1 MNPPPPRRR
10 RGRPARAAVGGAAEA
25 GDERLDAEWLHLA
38 LQGADL
44 GLWDLDVPAQRATVN
59 ARWSEMLGLAPG
71 ADASPQAWRSLVHP
85 DDWPRVAAAQQAHL
99 RGETERFEAIYRL
112 RHADG
117 HWVWVLDRGRVL
129 ERDAAGAPLRMVGTH
144 LDITERM
151 QAQQALAHNERSLA
165 ITLDSIGDAVIA
177 TDADGRITRMN
188 AAAHKLTGWH
198 LDEALG
204 APLSTVF
211 RIVGAGTRE
220 PVPDPVRVVL
230 ERGEVVELAND
241 TVLLARD
248 GRELQIADT
257 AAPIRTGDGEIV
269 GVVLVFSDVSERY
282 RAQQA
287 LRERERLLSAVAD
300 ALPGPVSRA
309 DAQGRYLF
317 ANAAYEAWFGLP
329 AHEVVGRTQAEV
341 LGAYYAAVE
350 PHVRRALAGDVVR
363 YEGAVRTRDGHER
376 HALVTLVPEREDEGR
391 VVGHVTVVTDITDR
405 KRAEDALRRSERR
418 LRTLFDTLDV
428 GVVVHAADTTV
439 LDANPAAS
447 CILGLSLEQM
457 RGKSGVDAQWTFLEA
472 DGTPMAP
479 ARHPVNQVV
488 ASGQPLRQFVGG
500 VRRPDRQTPT
510 WVQVDA
516 APVTDARGRLEQVV
530 VTFSDISERK
540 RSEERLQVAQGELQ
554 AMLEAV
560 PDLLFEVD
568 LDGRIHRFH
577 SRRDELL
584 YLPPE
589 HFLGRSVAEVLP
601 PPAAAVIMAALRQ
614 ALVHGHSIGLQYELD
629 LPQAGLHA
637 FELSVARKPMTD
649 GDVPRFVVLV
659 RDITERRQAERD
671 RAALERQLREAQ
683 KMEAIGTLAGGIAHD
698 FNNILAAI
706 LGNAALAR
714 EDIGADHPVQQ
725 SLGQIHRA
733 ALRARELVQQIL
745 AFSRRQPQQMR
756 RQALRPVV
764 EETLALLRA
773 TLPAGVRLE
782 PRLADE
788 TIEIDADATQLQQ
801 VLINLG
807 TNAWH
812 ALPPGGGWIEVGLDA
827 AVADAAIA
835 GGSEWPSGRC
845 AHLWVRD
852 NGCGMDAA
860 TRERIFEPFFTTKPL
875 GQGTGL
881 GLAVVHGIVQAH
893 RGAVV
898 VDSAPGQGS
907 AFHLYFPLAERDTAF
922 AASSAP
928 DAVPARGR
936 GEHVV
941 YVDDD
946 AVMVALVE
954 RLLQRAG
961 YRTTVFGSALPALE
975 FLRTRG
981 ADVDLVITDQ
991 NMPDISG
998 LDLCRELAA
1007 LRPGL
1012 PVVLSSG
1019 FMSHA
1024 LRAQAEATGVR
1035 ALLNKEHTYEEL
1047 AALVQRV
1054 LNGVQAGR
1062 S

>member
-1 MNPPPPRRR
+1 LR
-10 RGRPARAAVGGAAEA
+10 
-25 GDERLDAEWLHLA
+25 LA

-44 GLWDLDVPAQRATVN
+44 GLWDLDVPSQRATVN
-59 ARWSEMLGLAPG
+59 ARWAEMLGLPPD
-71 ADASPQAWRSLVHP
+71 ADASPQAWRSRVHP
-85 DDWPRVAAAQQAHL
+85 DDWPRVDAAQQAHL

-129 ERDAAGAPLRMVGTH
+129 ERDADGAPLRMVGTH

-151 QAQQALAHNERSLA
+151 QAQQ
-165 ITLDSIGDAVIA
+165 V
-177 TDADGRITRMN
+177 
-188 AAAHKLTGWH
+188 
-198 LDEALG
+198 
-204 APLSTVF
+204 
-211 RIVGAGTRE
+211 
-220 PVPDPVRVVL
+220 
-230 ERGEVVELAND
+230 
-241 TVLLARD
+241 
-248 GRELQIADT
+248 
-257 AAPIRTGDGEIV
+257 
-269 GVVLVFSDVSERY
+269 
-282 RAQQA
+282 

-309 DAQGRYLF
+309 DAEGRYLF
-317 ANAAYEAWFGLP
+317 ANAAYETWFGLP

-341 LGAYYAAVE
+341 LGAYYPAVE
-350 PHVRRALAGDVVR
+350 PHVRRALAGEVVR
-363 YEGAVRTRDGHER
+363 YEGAVRTRDGQSR
-376 HALVTLVPEREDEGR
+376 HALVTLVPERGDDGR
-391 VVGHVTVVTDITDR
+391 VVGHVTVVTDITER
-405 KRAEDALRRSERR
+405 KRAEDALRRSEQR

-447 CILGLSLEQM
+447 RILGLSLDQM
-457 RGKSGVDAQWTFLEA
+457 RGKSAIGPQWTFLEA
-472 DGTPMAP
+472 DGTPMDP
-479 ARHPVNQVV
+479 ARYPVNQV
-488 ASGQPLRQFVGG
+488 AAGGQPLRQFVGG
-500 VRRPDRQTPT
+500 VRRPDRGQPL

-516 APVTDARGRLEQVV
+516 APVTDARGRLEQIV
-530 VTFSDISERK
+530 VTFADISERK
-540 RSEERLQVAQGELQ
+540 RSEQRLQAAQGDLQ
-554 AMLEAV
+554 ALLEAV
-560 PDLLFEVD
+560 PDLLFEID
-568 LDGRIHRFH
+568 LDGRIHRYH
-577 SRRDELL
+577 SREGALL

-589 HFLGRSVAEVLP
+589 DFLGRTVAEVLP
-601 PPAAAVIMAALRQ
+601 PSPAAVITTALRE
-614 ALVHGHSIGLQYELD
+614 ALDHGHSIGHQYELD
-629 LPQAGLHA
+629 LPRAGLRA
-637 FELSVARKPMTD
+637 YELSVARKPMAR
-649 GDVPRFVVLV
+649 GELPRFVVLV
-659 RDITERRQAERD
+659 RDVTERRQAERD

-714 EDIGADHPVQQ
+714 EDAGADHPVQE

-745 AFSRRQPQQMR
+745 AFSRRQPPQMR
-756 RQALRPVV
+756 CQPLRPVV

-773 TLPAGVRLE
+773 TLPAGVRLV

-788 TIEIDADATQLQQ
+788 TIEVDADATQLQQ
-801 VLINLG
+801 VLINLC

-812 ALPPGGGWIEVGLDA
+812 ALPPGGGSIEVGLDA

-898 VDSAPGQGS
+898 VDSAPGHGS
-907 AFHLYFPLAERDTAF
+907 TFHLYFPLPERDPAA
-922 AASSAP
+922 AASPASPPAP
-928 DAVPARGR
+928 VRGH

-961 YRTTVFGSALPALE
+961 YRTTVFPGALPALD

-981 ADVDLVITDQ
+981 ADVALVITDQ
-991 NMPDISG
+991 NMPDLAG
-998 LDLCRELAA
+998 LELCRELAA

-1019 FMSHA
+1019 FVSPA
-1024 LRAQAEATGVR
+1024 LRAQAEALGVR
-1035 ALLNKEHTYEEL
+1035 ALLHKEHTHEEL
-1047 AALVQRV
+1047 A
-1054 LNGVQAGR
+1054 

>member
-1 MNPPPPRRR
+1 M
-10 RGRPARAAVGGAAEA
+10 AVGGAA
-25 GDERLDAEWLHLA
+25 DRLDAERLRLA

-44 GLWDLDVPAQRATVN
+44 GLWDLDVPTQCATVN
-59 ARWSEMLGLAPG
+59 ARWAEMLGLPPD
-71 ADASPQAWRSLVHP
+71 ADASAQAWRSLVHP
-85 DDWPRVAAAQQAHL
+85 DDWPRVNAAKQAHL

-129 ERDAAGAPLRMVGTH
+129 ERDANGAPLRMVGTH
-144 LDITERM
+144 LDITER
-151 QAQQALAHNERSLA
+151 
-165 ITLDSIGDAVIA
+165 
-177 TDADGRITRMN
+177 
-188 AAAHKLTGWH
+188 
-198 LDEALG
+198 
-204 APLSTVF
+204 
-211 RIVGAGTRE
+211 
-220 PVPDPVRVVL
+220 
-230 ERGEVVELAND
+230 
-241 TVLLARD
+241 
-248 GRELQIADT
+248 
-257 AAPIRTGDGEIV
+257 
-269 GVVLVFSDVSERY
+269 
-282 RAQQA
+282 
-287 LRERERLLSAVAD
+287 
-300 ALPGPVSRA
+300 
-309 DAQGRYLF
+309 
-317 ANAAYEAWFGLP
+317 
-329 AHEVVGRTQAEV
+329 
-341 LGAYYAAVE
+341 
-350 PHVRRALAGDVVR
+350 
-363 YEGAVRTRDGHER
+363 
-376 HALVTLVPEREDEGR
+376 
-391 VVGHVTVVTDITDR
+391 
-405 KRAEDALRRSERR
+405 KRAEDAMRRSEQR

-428 GVVVHAADTTV
+428 GVVVHAADATV
-439 LDANPAAS
+439 LDANAAAS
-447 CILGLSLEQM
+447 RILGLSLDQM
-457 RGKSGVDAQWTFLEA
+457 RGKSATDPPWTFLEA
-472 DGTPMAP
+472 DGTPMAS

-500 VRRPDRQTPT
+500 VRRPDREQPL

-530 VTFSDISERK
+530 VTFADISERK
-540 RSEERLQVAQGELQ
+540 RSEERLQAAQGDLQ
-554 AMLEAV
+554 ALLEAV
-560 PDLLFEVD
+560 PDLLFEID
-568 LDGRIHRFH
+568 LDGRIHRYH

-584 YLPPE
+584 YLKPE

-601 PPAAAVIMAALRQ
+601 PPAAAVLMAALRQ
-614 ALVHGHSIGLQYELD
+614 ALVHGHSTGLQYELD
-629 LPQAGLHA
+629 LPQAGPHA
-637 FELSVARKPMTD
+637 FELSVARKPMAH
-649 GDVPRFVVLV
+649 GDVPRFVVLA
-659 RDITERRQAERD
+659 RDVTERWQAERD
-671 RAALERQLREAQ
+671 RAALEQQLREAQ

-714 EDIGADHPVQQ
+714 EDAGADHPVQD

-745 AFSRRQPQQMR
+745 AFSRRQPPQMR
-756 RQALRPVV
+756 CQPLRPVV

-782 PRLADE
+782 PRLADQ
-788 TIEIDADATQLQQ
+788 TIEVDADATQLQQ
-801 VLINLG
+801 VLINLC
-807 TNAWH
+807 TNAWY
-812 ALPPGGGWIEVGLDA
+812 ALPPGGGSIEIGLDA

-852 NGCGMDAA
+852 DGCGMDAA

-907 AFHLYFPLAERDTAF
+907 TFHLYFPLLERDRAA
-922 AASSAP
+922 AASPASTLAP
-928 DAVPARGR
+928 VRGR

-961 YRTTVFGSALPALE
+961 YRTTVLPGALPALD

-981 ADVDLVITDQ
+981 ADVALVITDQ
-991 NMPDISG
+991 NMPDLAG

-1019 FMSHA
+1019 LVSPA
-1024 LRAQAEATGVR
+1024 LRAQAEALGVR
-1035 ALLNKEHTYEEL
+1035 ALLHKEQTYEEL
-1047 AALVQRV
+1047 APLVQRV
-1054 LNGVQAGR
+1054 LAGAAAGR